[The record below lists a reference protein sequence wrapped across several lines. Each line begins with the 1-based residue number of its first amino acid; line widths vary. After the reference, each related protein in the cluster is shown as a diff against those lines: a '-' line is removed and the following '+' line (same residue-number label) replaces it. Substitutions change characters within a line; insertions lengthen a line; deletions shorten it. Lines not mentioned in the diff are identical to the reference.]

1 MLFATAVSVVV
12 AVLIAIV
19 GVVVWLLRARR
30 LRELQRH
37 TVDVETLRK
46 LLDTDPKILVL
57 DVRQPLDLLAYSE
70 IIPGAKRLAPKEVEA
85 DPSLIPS
92 DRDVVLYCT
101 CEGQKTSRRIL
112 QRGLS
117 LGFQRVKLLRGGF
130 AAWKAKG
137 YPVVPYKDP
146 FRLDT
151 AV

>member
-19 GVVVWLLRARR
+19 GALIWMRRSRR
-30 LRELQRH
+30 LRELERY
-37 TVDVETLRK
+37 TVEAETLRE
-46 LLDTDPKILVL
+46 LLDSDSKILVL
-57 DVRQPLDLLAYSE
+57 DVRQPLDLLAHSE
-70 IIPGAKRLAPKEVEA
+70 IIPGAKRLSPKEVEA

-101 CEGQKTSRRIL
+101 CEGQKTSREIL
-112 QRGLS
+112 RRGLS

-130 AAWKAKG
+130 SAWKAKG
-137 YPVVPYKDP
+137 YPVIPYKDS

-151 AV
+151 VV

>member
-12 AVLIAIV
+12 AVLIAMV
-19 GVVVWLLRARR
+19 GALVWIWRSRR
-30 LRELQRH
+30 LRELERY
-37 TVDVETLRK
+37 TVEAETLRE
-46 LLDTDPKILVL
+46 LLDSDSKILVL

-70 IIPGAKRLAPKEVEA
+70 IIPGAKRLSPKEVDA

-92 DRDVVLYCT
+92 DRDVVVYCT
-101 CEGQKTSRRIL
+101 CEGQKTSREIL
-112 QRGLS
+112 RRALS

-130 AAWKAKG
+130 SAWKAKG
-137 YPVVPYKDP
+137 YPVVPYKDS